1 MNNLIKNSFDEK
13 YVELANML
21 IYKKCNPPEVIYTPT
36 FKINGIIHKIK
47 FDFHGK
53 GKLYEQYTY
62 NSTDNKV
69 AKLIYYHKMYDKNTL
84 LLMRKKIKLCKPK
97 RTKTKEEEEMEKKA
111 LKCIQDC
118 NKFLEM
124 LKKKTL

>member
-1 MNNLIKNSFDEK
+1 M
-13 YVELANML
+13 
-21 IYKKCNPPEVIYTPT
+21 
-36 FKINGIIHKIK
+36 NGIIHKII

-69 AKLIYYHKMYDKNTL
+69 AKLIHYHKSYDNKTYSL
-84 LLMRKKIKLCKPK
+84 IRKRIKLCKPK
-97 RTKTKEEEEMEKKA
+97 RAKTKEEEEMEKKC
-111 LKCIQDC
+111 LKCIKDC
-118 NKFLEM
+118 NKFIEM